1 MEKKYYKTIALTI
14 VLISLTIS
22 LAGCSIF
29 KLMTNISRLK
39 FRLNSVSDFT
49 VNGINISNKS
59 SLRDFNVFD
68 SAQLLNLVAKGS
80 LPISFNLNIEAKN
93 PNDGGG
99 FPRQD
104 LDIVDFKWRLIIDD
118 VETLSGN
125 IARPISVP
133 GTGETTIFPITV
145 QLDLY
150 KFFKDRGFENI
161 INLALAIGGKNPNLS
176 RIVLKAQPTLQT
188 PIGRIK
194 YPGEIDIIDKE
205 FR

>member
-1 MEKKYYKTIALTI
+1 MNRKL
-14 VLISLTIS
+14 LIIFLLFSIS
-22 LAGCSIF
+22 FIGCSIF
-29 KLMTNISRLK
+29 KQMTNISRLK
-39 FRLNSVSDFT
+39 FRLNSISDFA

-59 SLRDFNVFD
+59 SIRDFNVFD
-68 SAQLLNLVAKGS
+68 SAQLLNSMSKGS
-80 LPISFNLNIEAKN
+80 LPVSFNLNVEAQN

-99 FPRQD
+99 YPRQD

-150 KFFKDRGFENI
+150 KFFRERGFDNL
-161 INLALAIGGKNPNLS
+161 INLALALGGKSQNLS
-176 RIVLKAQPTLQT
+176 RVVLKATPTLQT
-188 PIGRIK
+188 PFGKIT
-194 YPGEIDIIDKE
+194 YPGELEIIDRE

>member
-1 MEKKYYKTIALTI
+1 MKKRI
-14 VLISLTIS
+14 VFYFILVIFFFSS
-22 LAGCSIF
+22 CSIV
-29 KLMTNISRLK
+29 KQLTNISRLQ

-59 SLRDFNVFD
+59 SIRDFNIFD
-68 SAQLLNLVAKGS
+68 SAQLLNSIAKGS
-80 LPISFNLNIEAKN
+80 LPVSFNLNIEAKN

-99 FPRQD
+99 YPRQD
-104 LDIVDFKWRLIIDD
+104 LDIVDFKWRLLIDD

-133 GTGETTIFPITV
+133 GTGETTIFPITI

-150 KFFKDRGFENI
+150 KFFSDRGFDNL
-161 INLALAIGGKNPNLS
+161 INLALAIGGKNQNLS
-176 RIVLKAQPTLQT
+176 RIVLKATPTVQT
-188 PIGRIK
+188 PFGKIT
-194 YPGEIDIIDKE
+194 YPGELDIIDKE

>member
-1 MEKKYYKTIALTI
+1 MRKSII
-14 VLISLTIS
+14 ISLLIVITFS
-22 LAGCSIF
+22 SCSVL
-29 KLMTNISRLK
+29 KQMTNISRLK

-59 SLRDFNVFD
+59 SIRDFNIFD
-68 SAQLLNLVAKGS
+68 SAQLLNSIAKGS
-80 LPISFNLNIEAKN
+80 LPVSFNLNIEAKN

-99 FPRQD
+99 YPRQD
-104 LDIVDFKWRLIIDD
+104 LDIVDFKWRLLIDD

-133 GTGETTIFPITV
+133 GTGETTIFPITI

-150 KFFKDRGFENI
+150 KFFSDRGFDNL
-161 INLALAIGGKNPNLS
+161 INLALAIGGKNQNLS
-176 RIVLKAQPTLQT
+176 RIVLKATPTVQT
-188 PIGRIK
+188 PFGKIT
-194 YPGEIDIIDKE
+194 YPGELDIIDKE

>member
-1 MEKKYYKTIALTI
+1 MLV
-14 VLISLTIS
+14 VLS
-22 LAGCSIF
+22 GCSVF
-29 KLMTNISRLK
+29 KQISNISRLK

-49 VNGINISNKS
+49 INGINISNKS
-59 SLRDFNVFD
+59 SLKDFNVFD
-68 SAQLLNLVAKGS
+68 SAQLLNSIRKGD
-80 LPISFNLNIEAKN
+80 LPVKFNLNIEAMN

-99 FPRQD
+99 YPRQD

-145 QLDLY
+145 ELDLF
-150 KFFKDRGFENI
+150 KFFKERGFENI
-161 INLALAIGGKNPNLS
+161 INLALAIGGKNSNLS
-176 RIVLKAQPTLQT
+176 RIVLKAQPTIQT
-188 PIGRIK
+188 PLGKIK
-194 YPGEIDIIDKE
+194 YPDEIDIIDRE

>member
-1 MEKKYYKTIALTI
+1 MRKFIALSL
-14 VLISLTIS
+14 LIAIFFSS
-22 LAGCSIF
+22 CSVV
-29 KLMTNISRLK
+29 KQLTNISRLQ

-49 VNGINISNKS
+49 INGINISNKTS
-59 SLRDFNVFD
+59 IRDFNVFD
-68 SAQLLNLVAKGS
+68 SAQLLNSIAKGS
-80 LPISFNLNIEAKN
+80 LPVSFNLNIEAKN

-99 FPRQD
+99 YPRQD

-133 GTGETTIFPITV
+133 GTGEIIIFPITV

-150 KFFKDRGFENI
+150 KFFSDRGFDNL
-161 INLALAIGGKNPNLS
+161 INLALAIGGKNQNLS
-176 RIVLKAQPTLQT
+176 RIVLKATPTIQT
-188 PIGRIK
+188 PFGKIT
-194 YPGEIDIIDKE
+194 YPGELEIIDKE

>member
-1 MEKKYYKTIALTI
+1 MRKSII
-14 VLISLTIS
+14 ISLLIVITFS
-22 LAGCSIF
+22 SCSVL
-29 KLMTNISRLK
+29 KQMTNISRLK

-59 SLRDFNVFD
+59 SIRDFNIFD
-68 SAQLLNLVAKGS
+68 SAQLLNSIAKGS
-80 LPISFNLNIEAKN
+80 LPVSFNLNIEAKN

-99 FPRQD
+99 YPRQD
-104 LDIVDFKWRLIIDD
+104 LDIVDFKWRLLIDD

-150 KFFKDRGFENI
+150 KFFSDRGFENL
-161 INLALAIGGKNPNLS
+161 INLALAIGGKNQNLS
-176 RIVLKAQPTLQT
+176 RIVLKATPTVQT
-188 PIGRIK
+188 PFGKIT
-194 YPGEIDIIDKE
+194 YPGELDIIDKE

>member
-1 MEKKYYKTIALTI
+1 MRKFIALSL
-14 VLISLTIS
+14 LIAIFFSS
-22 LAGCSIF
+22 CSVV
-29 KLMTNISRLK
+29 KQLTNISRLQ

-49 VNGINISNKS
+49 INGINISNKTS
-59 SLRDFNVFD
+59 IRDFNVFD
-68 SAQLLNLVAKGS
+68 SAQLLNSIAKGS
-80 LPISFNLNIEAKN
+80 LPVSFNLNIEAKN

-99 FPRQD
+99 YPRQD

-150 KFFKDRGFENI
+150 KFFSDRGFDNLV
-161 INLALAIGGKNPNLS
+161 NLALAIGGKNQNLS
-176 RIVLKAQPTLQT
+176 RIVLKATPTVQT
-188 PIGRIK
+188 PFGKIT
-194 YPGEIDIIDKE
+194 YPGELEIIDKE

>member
-1 MEKKYYKTIALTI
+1 MRKFIALSL
-14 VLISLTIS
+14 LIAIFFSS
-22 LAGCSIF
+22 CSVV
-29 KLMTNISRLK
+29 KQLTNISRLQ

-49 VNGINISNKS
+49 INGINISNKTS
-59 SLRDFNVFD
+59 IRDFNVFD
-68 SAQLLNLVAKGS
+68 SAQLLNSIAKGS
-80 LPISFNLNIEAKN
+80 LPVSFNLNIEAKN

-99 FPRQD
+99 YPRQD

-150 KFFKDRGFENI
+150 KFFSDRGFDNL
-161 INLALAIGGKNPNLS
+161 INLALAIGGKNQNLS
-176 RIVLKAQPTLQT
+176 RIVLKATPTIQT
-188 PIGRIK
+188 PFGKIT
-194 YPGEIDIIDKE
+194 YPGELEIIDKE

>member
-1 MEKKYYKTIALTI
+1 MRKSFISILLFALF
-14 VLISLTIS
+14 ISSCSVIKQIS
-22 LAGCSIF
+22 
-29 KLMTNISRLK
+29 NISRLK

-49 VNGINISNKS
+49 INGINISNKS

-68 SAQLLNLVAKGS
+68 SAQLLNSIAKGS
-80 LPISFNLNIEAKN
+80 LPVSFNLNIEAKN

-99 FPRQD
+99 YPRQD

-150 KFFKDRGFENI
+150 KFFRERGFENI
-161 INLALAIGGKNPNLS
+161 VNLALAIGGRNQNLS
-176 RIVLKAQPTLQT
+176 RIVLKATPTIQT
-188 PIGRIK
+188 PFGKIT
-194 YPGEIDIIDKE
+194 YPGELDIIDKE

>member
-1 MEKKYYKTIALTI
+1 MEKKSYKTIALTI

-29 KLMTNISRLK
+29 KQMTNISRLK

-68 SAQLLNLVAKGS
+68 SAQLLNSVAKGS
-80 LPISFNLNIEAKN
+80 LPVSFNLNIEAKN

-104 LDIVDFKWRLIIDD
+104 LDIVDFKWRLIVDD

-161 INLALAIGGKNPNLS
+161 INLALAIGGKNSNLS

-188 PIGRIK
+188 PIGKIT

>member
-1 MEKKYYKTIALTI
+1 
-14 VLISLTIS
+14 
-22 LAGCSIF
+22 
-29 KLMTNISRLK
+29 MTNISRLK

-68 SAQLLNLVAKGS
+68 SAQLLNSVAKGS
-80 LPISFNLNIEAKN
+80 LPVSFNLNIEAKN

-104 LDIVDFKWRLIIDD
+104 LDIVDFKWRLIVDD
-118 VETLSGN
+118 IETLSGN

-161 INLALAIGGKNPNLS
+161 INLALAIGGKNSNLS
-176 RIVLKAQPTLQT
+176 RIVLKAQPTHQT
-188 PIGRIK
+188 PIGKIT